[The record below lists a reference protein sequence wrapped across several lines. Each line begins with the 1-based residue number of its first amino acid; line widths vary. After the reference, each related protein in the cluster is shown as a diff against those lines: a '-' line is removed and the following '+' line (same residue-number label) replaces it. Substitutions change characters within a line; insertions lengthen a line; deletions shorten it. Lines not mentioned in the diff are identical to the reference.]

1 MGNVVSFDRKKK
13 KENQIEKLSV
23 KDLMLGALNDVPMD
37 IDCGIILLRGNDGE
51 ALSGFFN
58 TSFADESL
66 LLKTLDM
73 DVTRRQIEREALD
86 D

>member
-1 MGNVVSFDRKKK
+1 MGNVVDFNKKK
-13 KENQIEKLSV
+13 KEKQADKVSV
-23 KDLMLGALNDVPMD
+23 KDLMLGALNDVPLD

-51 ALSGFFN
+51 SLSGFFN

-73 DVTRRQIEREALD
+73 DVTRRQLEREALD

>member
-1 MGNVVSFDRKKK
+1 MGNVVDFNKKK
-13 KENQIEKLSV
+13 KEKQADKVSV
-23 KDLMLGALNDVPMD
+23 KDVILGALNDVP
-37 IDCGIILLRGNDGE
+37 IDVECGIVLLRGNDGE

-73 DVTRRQIEREALD
+73 DVTRRQLERDALD

>member
-1 MGNVVSFDRKKK
+1 MGNVVDFNKKK
-13 KENQIEKLSV
+13 KEKQTDKVSV
-23 KDLMLGALNDVPMD
+23 KDIILGALNDVPMD
-37 IDCGIILLRGNDGE
+37 IECGIVLLRGNDGE

>member
-1 MGNVVSFDRKKK
+1 MGNVIDFNKKK
-13 KENQIEKLSV
+13 KEKQADKVSV
-23 KDLMLGALNDVPMD
+23 KDVMLGALNDVPLD
-37 IDCGIILLRGNDGE
+37 IDCGIVLLRCNGGE

-73 DVTRRQIEREALD
+73 DVTRRQLERDALD

>member
-1 MGNVVSFDRKKK
+1 MGNVVDFNKKK
-13 KENQIEKLSV
+13 KEKQADKVSV
-23 KDLMLGALNDVPMD
+23 KDVMLGALNDVP
-37 IDCGIILLRGNDGE
+37 IDVECGIVLLRGNDGE

-73 DVTRRQIEREALD
+73 DVTRRQLERDALD

>member
-1 MGNVVSFDRKKK
+1 MSNVIDFNKKK
-13 KENQIEKLSV
+13 KEKQADKVSV
-23 KDLMLGALNDVPMD
+23 KDIMLGALNDVPID
-37 IDCGIILLRGNDGE
+37 IECGIVLLRGNDGE

-73 DVTRRQIEREALD
+73 DVTRRQLERDALD

>member
-1 MGNVVSFDRKKK
+1 MGNVIDFNK
-13 KENQIEKLSV
+13 KEKEKQ
-23 KDLMLGALNDVPMD
+23 KDKPSIKELMIGALNDVPID

-51 ALSGFFN
+51 SLSGFFN

-86 D
+86 E

>member
-1 MGNVVSFDRKKK
+1 MGNVVDFNKKK
-13 KENQIEKLSV
+13 KEKQTDKVSV
-23 KDLMLGALNDVPMD
+23 KDIILGALNDVPMD
-37 IDCGIILLRGNDGE
+37 IECGIVLLRGNDGE

-73 DVTRRQIEREALD
+73 DVTRRQLERDALD

>member
-1 MGNVVSFDRKKK
+1 MGNVVDFNKKK
-13 KENQIEKLSV
+13 KEKQTDKLSA
-23 KDLMLGALNDVPMD
+23 KDVILGALNDVPMD
-37 IDCGIILLRGNDGE
+37 IECGIVLLRGNDGE

-73 DVTRRQIEREALD
+73 DVTRRQLEREALD

>member
-1 MGNVVSFDRKKK
+1 MGNVVDFNKKK
-13 KENQIEKLSV
+13 KEKQADKVSV
-23 KDLMLGALNDVPMD
+23 KDVILGALNDVPID
-37 IDCGIILLRGNDGE
+37 IECGIVLLRGNDGE

>member
-1 MGNVVSFDRKKK
+1 MGNVIDFNKKK
-13 KENQIEKLSV
+13 KEKQADKVSV
-23 KDLMLGALNDVPMD
+23 KDVMLGALNDVP
-37 IDCGIILLRGNDGE
+37 IDVECGIVLLRGNDGE

-73 DVTRRQIEREALD
+73 DVTRRQLERDALD

>member
-1 MGNVVSFDRKKK
+1 MGNVVDFNKKK
-13 KENQIEKLSV
+13 KEKQADKASV
-23 KDLMLGALNDVPMD
+23 KDVILGALNDVPID
-37 IDCGIILLRGNDGE
+37 IECGIVLLRGNDGE

-73 DVTRRQIEREALD
+73 DVTRRQLERDALD

>member
-1 MGNVVSFDRKKK
+1 MGNVVDFNKKK
-13 KENQIEKLSV
+13 KEKQTDKLSV
-23 KDLMLGALNDVPMD
+23 KDVILGALNDVPID
-37 IDCGIILLRGNDGE
+37 IECGIVLLRGNDGE

-73 DVTRRQIEREALD
+73 DVTRRQIERDTLD

>member
-1 MGNVVSFDRKKK
+1 MGNVVDFNKKK
-13 KENQIEKLSV
+13 KEKQTDKVSV
-23 KDLMLGALNDVPMD
+23 KDIILGALNDVPMD
-37 IDCGIILLRGNDGE
+37 IECGIVLLRGNDGE

-73 DVTRRQIEREALD
+73 DVTRRQLEREALD

>member
-1 MGNVVSFDRKKK
+1 MGNVVDFNKKK
-13 KENQIEKLSV
+13 KEKQTDKVSV
-23 KDLMLGALNDVPMD
+23 KDVILGALNDVPID
-37 IDCGIILLRGNDGE
+37 IECGIVLLRGNDGE

-73 DVTRRQIEREALD
+73 DVTRRQLERDTLD

>member
-1 MGNVVSFDRKKK
+1 MGNVVDFNKKK
-13 KENQIEKLSV
+13 KEKQTDKVSV
-23 KDLMLGALNDVPMD
+23 KDVILGALNDVPMD
-37 IDCGIILLRGNDGE
+37 IDCGIVLLRGNDGE

>member
-1 MGNVVSFDRKKK
+1 MGNVVDFNKKK
-13 KENQIEKLSV
+13 KEKQADKLSV
-23 KDLMLGALNDVPMD
+23 KDVILGALNDVPID
-37 IDCGIILLRGNDGE
+37 IECGIVLLRGNDGE

-73 DVTRRQIEREALD
+73 DVTRRQIERDTLD

>member
-1 MGNVVSFDRKKK
+1 MGNVVDFNKKK
-13 KENQIEKLSV
+13 KEKQTDKVSV
-23 KDLMLGALNDVPMD
+23 KDVILGALNDVPLD
-37 IDCGIILLRGNDGE
+37 IECGIVLLRGNDGE

-73 DVTRRQIEREALD
+73 DVTRRQIERDTLD